1 MKIVVLDGHGL
12 NPGDLSWDELAA
24 LGDFTC
30 YEHSEPD
37 KVVENIADNEIIITN
52 KTVITADILA
62 SCPGIKYI
70 CILATGYNTIDI
82 AAAAARGIP
91 VSNIPAYSTEAVAQ
105 HVFAHLLN
113 ITNQVQQ
120 HDASVHNGDWE
131 TCRDFCYWLSPLTE
145 LTDKTIGIIGFGQT
159 GQAVA
164 RIAAAFG
171 MKVLVFTRTIRHEL
185 EHVSLRFCDLDELL
199 RSSDVISLHCPLT
212 PDTEGLISHTQLAQM
227 KPEAILINTSRGG
240 VVVEEDLAAAL
251 NNGTIRAAAVDVVS
265 AEPIQKDN
273 PLLRA
278 KNCHITPHIAW
289 APIETRKRLL
299 SIAIENVRSYLAGK
313 PQNQVNR
320 E

>member
-30 YEHSEPD
+30 YEHTPEES
-37 KVVENIADNEIIITN
+37 VVENIGDAEIIITN
-52 KTVITADILA
+52 KTVITAEIIA

-70 CILATGYNTIDI
+70 CILATGYNTIDT

-113 ITNQVQQ
+113 LTNQVEQ
-120 HDASVHNGDWE
+120 HNVSVHNGDWE
-131 TCRDFCYWLSPLTE
+131 SCRDFCYWLSPLTE
-145 LTDKTIGIIGFGQT
+145 LSGKTIGIIGFGQT

-171 MKVLVFTRTIRHEL
+171 MQILVFTRTIRHEL
-185 EHVSLRFCDLDELL
+185 AHVTLRFCGLDELL
-199 RSSDVISLHCPLT
+199 QNSDIISLHCPLT
-212 PDTEGLISHTQLAQM
+212 PDTTGLIGRPQLAQM
-227 KPEAILINTSRGG
+227 KAEAILINTARGG

-251 NNGTIRAAAVDVVS
+251 NSGIIRAAAIDVVS
-265 AEPIQKDN
+265 EEPVKPGN

-278 KNCHITPHIAW
+278 RNCHITPHIAW

-299 SIAIENVRSYLAGK
+299 AIAIQNVRSFIAGQ
-313 PQNQVNR
+313 PQNQVNC
-320 E
+320 